1 MARDKLWDRLERD
14 VRAEADE
21 FRGIMT
27 VHLVDLR
34 GGRRLDINGEQVLAA
49 GSAIKIPVLMHL
61 YHRAFR
67 GDIDLDTPHIVRDR
81 DIVGGSGVLQH
92 LEGDVQLS
100 LRDLAILMIN
110 VSDNVATNICIDR
123 AGMDDVNCLLRDLG
137 CEESRLQRKMI
148 DADAV
153 RRGRENIS
161 TAQEMARWLEVLHT
175 GEWENPSLCQ
185 DVLSVLR
192 KRKDSPIRRAIPAGI
207 PIAGKTGGL
216 PGVRCEVAIIEQEHR
231 PYVLAVMTAFG
242 VDDDNSE
249 AITGIAATVQAYLEV
264 LDDFTEYGRGLNPR

>member
-1 MARDKLWDRLERD
+1 MARDKLWGRLERD
-14 VRAEADE
+14 ARTGADD

-27 VHLVDLR
+27 FHLVDLR
-34 GGRRLDINGEQVLAA
+34 GGRRMDINGDQVLAA

-67 GDIDLDTPHIVRDR
+67 GDIDLDAPHTVRDR

-92 LEGDVQLS
+92 LEGDVRLS

-123 AGMDDVNCLLRDLG
+123 AGMDDVNCLLRELG

-192 KRKDSPIRRAIPAGI
+192 KRKDSPIRRAIPADI
-207 PIAGKTGGL
+207 PVAGKTGGL

>member
-92 LEGDVQLS
+92 LEGDVRLN

-153 RRGRENIS
+153 RLGRENIS

-192 KRKDSPIRRAIPAGI
+192 KRKDSPIRRAIPADI
-207 PIAGKTGGL
+207 PVAGKTGGL